1 MTNHPTAATTSSST
15 SPDTDELGGIA
26 DAAAA
31 EAAKTR
37 ETANRMAEREPSD
50 DMGKEVRQLAGMVQQ
65 LAEQVERLALA
76 VGNR

>member
-1 MTNHPTAATTSSST
+1 MSDAPTAARTSSST
-15 SPDTDELGGIA
+15 SRNPDELGGIA
-26 DAAAA
+26 EATAA

-37 ETANRMAEREPSD
+37 ETANRMAEREPSED
-50 DMGKEVRQLAGMVQQ
+50 VGKEVRQLAGMVQQ